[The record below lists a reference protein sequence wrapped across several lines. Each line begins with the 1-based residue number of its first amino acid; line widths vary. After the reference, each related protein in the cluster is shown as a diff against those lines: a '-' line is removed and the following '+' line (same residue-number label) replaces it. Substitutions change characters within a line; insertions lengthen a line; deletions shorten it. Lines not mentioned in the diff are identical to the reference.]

1 MGREAE
7 KGKMKGFPGG
17 SGGLAASGSHLVF
30 CGSSL
35 QSCVIFFFSAEPN
48 SPNVGKT
55 RPHPW
60 FHRAGEMQRLWE
72 RQVEGNGESNERTRG
87 GKEAQGRQMRGRIGK
102 IGEF

>member
-35 QSCVIFFFSAEPN
+35 QSCVIFFFQL
-48 SPNVGKT
+48 SPTAPTWVRPDPIPGFIGQVKCKDYGKGKL
-55 RPHPW
+55 RGMV
-60 FHRAGEMQRLWE
+60 RAMKGLGEARKP
-72 RQVEGNGESNERTRG
+72 RG
-87 GKEAQGRQMRGRIGK
+87 DR
-102 IGEF
+102 